1 MFAMLLAFDS
11 KDYAEHPD
19 IKVIDSEN
27 LNTLGVEDIRDV
39 INKDSLSPIEGRYK
53 VVIFPPIKSLDIEEG
68 QVGDGVY
75 TWKVN
80 ITSPMAITIESTATV
95 DGDTIT
101 GESKLGAF
109 GTATFTGSR
118 A

>member
-1 MFAMLLAFDS
+1 MSIDGTWNITLQSPMGSQEGTLTLATAGDTLTGTLSGPQGAM
-11 KDYAEHPD
+11 
-19 IKVIDSEN
+19 
-27 LNTLGVEDIRDV
+27 
-39 INKDSLSPIEGRYK
+39 
-53 VVIFPPIKSLDIEEG
+53 DIEDG
-68 QVGDGVY
+68 QVGDGSY
-75 TWKVN
+75 SWKVN

-109 GTATFTGSR
+109 GTATFTGTR

>member
-1 MFAMLLAFDS
+1 MSIDGMWNVTLQSPMGSQEGTLTLATDGDALTGTMSGPQGAM
-11 KDYAEHPD
+11 
-19 IKVIDSEN
+19 
-27 LNTLGVEDIRDV
+27 
-39 INKDSLSPIEGRYK
+39 
-53 VVIFPPIKSLDIEEG
+53 DIEDG
-68 QVGDGVY
+68 QVGDGSY
-75 TWKVN
+75 SWKVN

-109 GTATFTGSR
+109 GTATFTGTR

>member
-1 MFAMLLAFDS
+1 MSIDGTWNVTLQSPMGSQEGTLTLATDGDALTGTMSGPQGAM
-11 KDYAEHPD
+11 
-19 IKVIDSEN
+19 
-27 LNTLGVEDIRDV
+27 
-39 INKDSLSPIEGRYK
+39 
-53 VVIFPPIKSLDIEEG
+53 DIEDG
-68 QVGDGVY
+68 QVGDGSY
-75 TWKVN
+75 SWKVN

-109 GTATFTGSR
+109 GTATFTGTR

>member
-1 MFAMLLAFDS
+1 MSIDGTWNVTLQSPMGSQEGTLTLATDGDALTGTMSGPQGAM
-11 KDYAEHPD
+11 
-19 IKVIDSEN
+19 
-27 LNTLGVEDIRDV
+27 
-39 INKDSLSPIEGRYK
+39 
-53 VVIFPPIKSLDIEEG
+53 DIEDG
-68 QVGDGVY
+68 QVGDGSY
-75 TWKVN
+75 SWKVY

-109 GTATFTGSR
+109 GTATFTGTR

>member
-1 MFAMLLAFDS
+1 MSIDGTWNVTLQSPMGSQEGTLTLATDGDALTGTMSGPQGAM
-11 KDYAEHPD
+11 
-19 IKVIDSEN
+19 
-27 LNTLGVEDIRDV
+27 
-39 INKDSLSPIEGRYK
+39 
-53 VVIFPPIKSLDIEEG
+53 DIEDR
-68 QVGDGVY
+68 QVGDGSY
-75 TWKVN
+75 SWKVN

-109 GTATFTGSR
+109 GTATFTGTR

>member
-1 MFAMLLAFDS
+1 MGSQEGTLTLATDGDTLTGTLSGPQGAM
-11 KDYAEHPD
+11 
-19 IKVIDSEN
+19 
-27 LNTLGVEDIRDV
+27 
-39 INKDSLSPIEGRYK
+39 
-53 VVIFPPIKSLDIEEG
+53 DIEDG
-68 QVGDGVY
+68 QVGDGSY
-75 TWKVN
+75 SWKVN

-109 GTATFTGSR
+109 GTATFTGTR

>member
-1 MFAMLLAFDS
+1 MSIDRTLNVTLQSPMGSQEGTLTLATDGDTLTGTMSGPQGAM
-11 KDYAEHPD
+11 
-19 IKVIDSEN
+19 
-27 LNTLGVEDIRDV
+27 
-39 INKDSLSPIEGRYK
+39 
-53 VVIFPPIKSLDIEEG
+53 DIEDG
-68 QVGDGVY
+68 QVGDGSY
-75 TWKVN
+75 SWKVN

-109 GTATFTGSR
+109 GTATFTGTR